1 MTNCISLKNI
11 QIISAMQ
18 SIGEM
23 LQLEDLSTKVNY
35 NLNKNLI
42 TFENALKTYNKCNKE
57 LLDKYAIKNE
67 DGSFKIDEETNNIK
81 FAPNNK
87 KEYITKH
94 DELLNY
100 DENVTILNIKLSSL
114 PDNIGKG
121 AKLYNLMFMIEDDTE

>member
-1 MTNCISLKNI
+1 MEVTLTNIK
-11 QIISAMQ
+11 IINAIQ

-35 NLNKNLI
+35 NLNKNLMS
-42 TFENALKTYNKCNKE
+42 FENALKAYNKCNEE

-67 DGSFKIDEETNNIK
+67 DGSLKIDENTNEIK

-87 KEYITKH
+87 KEYITKR
-94 DELLNY
+94 DELLECEEQV
-100 DENVTILNIKLSSL
+100 DIHTIKLSSL

-121 AKLYNLMFMIEDDTE
+121 IKLYNIMFMIEDDTE

>member
-1 MTNCISLKNI
+1 MLINLTNM
-11 QIISAMQ
+11 QIINAMQ

-42 TFENALKTYNKCNKE
+42 TLENTLKTYNKCNKE

-67 DGSFKIDEETNNIK
+67 DGSYKIDEDTNEVK

-87 KEYITKH
+87 KEYITKR
-94 DELLNY
+94 DELL
-100 DENVTILNIKLSSL
+100 DCEEQVDIHTIKLSSL

-121 AKLYNLMFMIEDDTE
+121 NKLYNIMFMIDDDEE

>member
-1 MTNCISLKNI
+1 MEKTLTNI
-11 QIISAMQ
+11 QIINAMQ

-35 NLNKNLI
+35 NLNKNLMKL
-42 TFENALKTYNKCNKE
+42 EDLLKTYNKCNKE

-67 DGSFKIDEETNNIK
+67 DGSYKTDEDTNEVK

-87 KEYITKH
+87 KEYITKR
-94 DELLNY
+94 DELLSCEEQV
-100 DENVTILNIKLSSL
+100 DIHNIKLSSL

-121 AKLYNLMFMIEDDTE
+121 NKLYNIMFMIEDDTE

>member
-1 MTNCISLKNI
+1 MLINLTNM
-11 QIISAMQ
+11 QIINAMQ

-42 TFENALKTYNKCNKE
+42 TLENTLKTYNKCNKE

-67 DGSFKIDEETNNIK
+67 DGSYKIDEDTNEVK

-87 KEYITKH
+87 REYITKR
-94 DELLNY
+94 DELL
-100 DENVTILNIKLSSL
+100 DCEEQVDIHTIKLSSL

-121 AKLYNLMFMIEDDTE
+121 NKLYNLMFMIEDDTE

>member
-1 MTNCISLKNI
+1 MDVSLKNI
-11 QIISAMQ
+11 EIINAMQ

-42 TFENALKTYNKCNKE
+42 TLENTLKTYNKCNKE

-67 DGSFKIDEETNNIK
+67 DGSYKIDEDTNEVK

-87 KEYITKH
+87 REYITKR
-94 DELLNY
+94 DELL
-100 DENVTILNIKLSSL
+100 DCEEQVDIHTIKLSSL

-121 AKLYNLMFMIEDDTE
+121 NKLYNIMFMIDDDEE

>member
-1 MTNCISLKNI
+1 MNLTNI
-11 QIISAMQ
+11 QIINAMQ

-35 NLNKNLI
+35 NLNKNLL
-42 TFENALKTYNKCNKE
+42 TFENVLKTYNKCNKE

-67 DGSFKIDEETNNIK
+67 DGSLKIDENTNEIK

-87 KEYITKH
+87 KEYITKR
-94 DELLNY
+94 DELLSFEEQV
-100 DENVTILNIKLSSL
+100 DVHNIKLSSL

-121 AKLYNLMFMIEDDTE
+121 IKLYNIMFMIEDDTE

>member
-1 MTNCISLKNI
+1 MEVTLTNIK
-11 QIISAMQ
+11 IINAIQ

-35 NLNKNLI
+35 NLNKNLMS
-42 TFENALKTYNKCNKE
+42 FENALKTYNKCNKE

-67 DGSFKIDEETNNIK
+67 DGSLKIDENTNEIK

-87 KEYITKH
+87 KEYITKR
-94 DELLNY
+94 DELLECEETV
-100 DENVTILNIKLSSL
+100 DILNIKLSSL

-121 AKLYNLMFMIEDDTE
+121 IKLYNIMFMIDDDTE

>member
-1 MTNCISLKNI
+1 MTLTNI
-11 QIISAMQ
+11 QIINAMQ

-42 TFENALKTYNKCNKE
+42 TFENILKTYNKCNKE

-67 DGSFKIDEETNNIK
+67 DGSLKIDEDTGEVK

-87 KEYITKH
+87 KEYITKR
-94 DELLNY
+94 DELL
-100 DENVTILNIKLSSL
+100 DCEENVDIINIKLSYL

-121 AKLYNLMFMIEDDTE
+121 NKLYNLMFMIDDDTE

>member
-1 MTNCISLKNI
+1 MTLTNI
-11 QIISAMQ
+11 QIINAMQ

-42 TFENALKTYNKCNKE
+42 TFENVLKTYNKCNKE

-67 DGSFKIDEETNNIK
+67 DGSYKIDEDTNEVK

-87 KEYITKH
+87 KEYIAKR
-94 DELLNY
+94 DELL
-100 DENVTILNIKLSSL
+100 DCEEQVDIHTIKLSSL

-121 AKLYNLMFMIEDDTE
+121 NKLYNLMFMIEDDTE

>member
-1 MTNCISLKNI
+1 MLINLTNM
-11 QIISAMQ
+11 QIINAMQ

-42 TFENALKTYNKCNKE
+42 TLENTLKTYNKCNKE

-67 DGSFKIDEETNNIK
+67 DGSYKIDEDTNEVK

-87 KEYITKH
+87 REYITNR
-94 DELLNY
+94 DELL
-100 DENVTILNIKLSSL
+100 DCEEQVDIHTIKLSSL

-121 AKLYNLMFMIEDDTE
+121 NKLYNLMFMIEDDTE

>member
-1 MTNCISLKNI
+1 MDVSLKNI
-11 QIISAMQ
+11 EIINAMQ

-35 NLNKNLI
+35 NLNKNLMKL
-42 TFENALKTYNKCNKE
+42 EDLLKTYNKCNKE

-67 DGSFKIDEETNNIK
+67 DGSLKIDEDTNEVK

-87 KEYITKH
+87 KEYITKR
-94 DELLNY
+94 DELLSCEEQV
-100 DENVTILNIKLSSL
+100 DIHNIKLSSL

-121 AKLYNLMFMIEDDTE
+121 DKLYNLMFMIDDDTE